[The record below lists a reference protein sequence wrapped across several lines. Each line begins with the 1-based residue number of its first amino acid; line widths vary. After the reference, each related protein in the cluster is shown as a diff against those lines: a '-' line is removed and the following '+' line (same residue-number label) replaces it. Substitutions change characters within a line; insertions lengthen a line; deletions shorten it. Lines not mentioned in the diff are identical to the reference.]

1 MHPRARHYVAALL
14 PVLAC
19 ACYSLEGPFNEA
31 DAAPQPAISHGG
43 EIVLTQTDL
52 TTGGSLMEA
61 LAGRVSNM
69 RVSRSSASGC
79 SRVIFRGVQSIHG
92 SSEAHVWVDGQAAT
106 DSCILDLI
114 RRWDVDRVEI
124 YPSGLVRKS
133 GYPAS
138 ATGSILV
145 FTKRADM

>member
-1 MHPRARHYVAALL
+1 MHLRARHLVAALL
-14 PVLAC
+14 PALAC
-19 ACYSLEGPFNEA
+19 ACSSPQGSWSDG
-31 DAAPQPAISHGG
+31 DAAPQPAGYHGG
-43 EIVLTQTDL
+43 EIVFTESDL

-61 LAGRVSNM
+61 LAGRVSSM
-69 RVSRSSASGC
+69 RVSKSSGC
-79 SRVIFRGVQSIHG
+79 SRVVFRGVQSLTG
-92 SSEAHVWVDGQAAT
+92 SSEAHVWVDGQAAS

-114 RRWDVDRVEI
+114 RRWDVERVEI

-145 FTKRADM
+145 FTKRADS

>member
-1 MHPRARHYVAALL
+1 MHLRARHLVAALL
-14 PVLAC
+14 PALAC
-19 ACYSLEGPFNEA
+19 ACSSPQGSWSDG
-31 DAAPQPAISHGG
+31 DAAPQPAGYHGG
-43 EIVLTQTDL
+43 EIVFTESDL

-61 LAGRVSNM
+61 LKS
-69 RVSRSSASGC
+69 SGC
-79 SRVIFRGVQSIHG
+79 SRVVFRGVQSLTG
-92 SSEAHVWVDGQAAT
+92 SSEAHVWVDGQAAS

-114 RRWDVDRVEI
+114 RRWDVERVEI

-145 FTKRADM
+145 FTKRADS